1 MVFSCAVTYPRPFR
15 QPPAAP
21 LRWSGLSVCLSKWGQ
36 SQSLWAQRCF
46 SDGQRLGLDPSLLRF
61 STRKPDLSSED
72 EGERR
77 EAIGM
82 FSEAFGLAEELGVPQ
97 VCVTPGGEVWDD
109 EDDRQAR
116 LTALLRSLNE
126 LWKRASQKGRDLLLE
141 VPIPG
146 HLGETPEELETILRL
161 VDADL
166 GLCYD
171 VTAVEVPES
180 LRHAVRHVRVGVA
193 DESEMNRLEP
203 DLEHVVAGWYSGV
216 VTVESMLAR
225 G

>member
-1 MVFSCAVTYPRPFR
+1 MLYSCAVTYPRPFR

-21 LRWSGLSVCLSKWGQ
+21 VRWSGISVCLSKWGE
-36 SQSLWAQRCF
+36 SQSLWARRCF
-46 SDGQRLGLDPSLLRF
+46 SDGQRMNLAPALLRF
-61 STRKPDLSSED
+61 SSREPDLSSED
-72 EGERR
+72 EAERR

-82 FSEAFGLAEELGVPQ
+82 LSEAFGFAEELAVYQ

-109 EDDRQAR
+109 EDDRPAR

-126 LWKRASQKGRDLLLE
+126 LWKRASQRGRELLLE
-141 VPIPG
+141 VPTPG
-146 HLGETPEELETILRL
+146 HLGETQEELESILRL

-171 VTAVEVPES
+171 VTAATVPES
-180 LRHAVRHVRVGVA
+180 LRAAVRHVRLGVA
-193 DESEMNRLEP
+193 DEEEMSRVGE
-203 DLEHVVAGWYSGV
+203 DLEQVCGGWYDGV

>member
-1 MVFSCAVTYPRPFR
+1 MQFSTAVTYPRPFR

-21 LRWSGLSVCLSKWGQ
+21 MRWEGLSVCLSKWGE
-36 SQSLWAQRCF
+36 SQARWAQRCF
-46 SDGQRLGLDPSLLRF
+46 SDGQRLGLEPMLLRF
-61 STRKPDLSSED
+61 SAREPDLSSEE

-82 FSEAFGLAEELGVPQ
+82 FSEALGLAEQIGVPQ

-141 VPIPG
+141 VPMPG
-146 HLGETPEELETILRL
+146 HLGESPEELETILRL

-171 VTAVEVPES
+171 VTATDVPEN
-180 LRHAVRHVRVGVA
+180 LRQAVRHVRVAVA
-193 DESEMNRLEP
+193 DESEMTRLEA
-203 DLEHVVAGWYSGV
+203 DLEHVLAGWYNGV
-216 VTVESMLAR
+216 VTVESMMAR

>member
-1 MVFSCAVTYPRPFR
+1 MLYSCAVTYPRPFR

-21 LRWSGLSVCLSKWGQ
+21 VRWSGLSVCLSKWGE
-36 SQSLWAQRCF
+36 SQGMWAQRCF
-46 SDGQRLGLDPSLLRF
+46 SDGERLGLAPALLRF
-61 STRKPDLSSED
+61 SAREPDLSSED
-72 EGERR
+72 EAERR

-82 FSEAFGLAEELGVPQ
+82 LSEALGLAEQLSVPQ

-109 EDDRQAR
+109 EEDRQAR

-126 LWKRASQKGRDLLLE
+126 LWKRASQKGRELLLE
-141 VPIPG
+141 VPTPG
-146 HLGETPEELETILRL
+146 HLGETREELETILRL

-171 VTAVEVPES
+171 VTAAEVPES

-193 DESEMNRLEP
+193 DESEMERLEM
-203 DLEHVVAGWYSGV
+203 DLEQLLSGWYDGV